1 MFPERISYASP
12 FQFISIANPFAIE
25 GLALIARGSR
35 KIAAF
40 GRREASQSSAQG
52 VFEKAK
58 LSQKRIGFL
67 PEYMNETVA
76 IDYVF
81 KF

>member
-1 MFPERISYASP
+1 MR
-12 FQFISIANPFAIE
+12 FAIE
-25 GLALIARGSR
+25 DARLSR
-35 KIAAF
+35 KAHGRQALL